1 MPKSIPQ
8 CIVLEFP
15 SISTAAR
22 SWLNKYFWEIETK
35 IGSDDCIPHEQQQI
49 VRRNSSRIFQE
60 TGTNRSL
67 APKVQAISI
76 I

>member
-35 IGSDDCIPHEQQQI
+35 IGSDDCIPHEI
-49 VRRNSSRIFQE
+49 VK
-60 TGTNRSL
+60 TGCGYFMIQ
-67 APKVQAISI
+67 VQTDLLHRKYKQSQSY
-76 I
+76 